1 MIDFIKLS
9 SRLNSTQA
17 ADLMNRIDFNGSY
30 NLSSQ
35 EPETILPN
43 GKKVSTRSY
52 GWIKNIKIELF
63 PNGYI
68 ELAGS
73 LHKYYNDGKH
83 NYNQF
88 GRKEAEIALKRL
100 IVVSGLELPYFK
112 VDSVE
117 VGVNLMPPIPSDDI
131 INNALMYKRRPFEAK
146 YCTDEGNY
154 RQATLSEY
162 WVKLYNKRLHY
173 EKQGYDIGYE
183 ILRFELKINK
193 MRMLAKY
200 RVFTLEDLMDNV
212 EDIARDLLSKAWKE
226 ALLYDPTMNKQTKEK
241 TIKYANVNFWRGI
254 AGKNNRSYNYH
265 HKKLYR
271 MLEGN
276 TCAIQAKVADLMLE
290 SLDGLV

>member
-9 SRLNSTQA
+9 SRLNSTQV
-17 ADLMNRIDFNGSY
+17 ADLRSKIDFFESINGSTGDH
-30 NLSSQ
+30 
-35 EPETILPN
+35 EKILAN
-43 GKKVSTRSY
+43 GKKVSYRST
-52 GWIKNIKIELF
+52 GWTKNMKLELF

-73 LHKYYNDGKH
+73 LHKYHNDGKH
-83 NYNQF
+83 NFNQF

-100 IVVSGLELPYFK
+100 IKVTGLQLPYYK
-112 VDSVE
+112 VESVE

-146 YCTDEGNY
+146 YCSDEGNY

-173 EKQGYDIGYE
+173 EIQGYDIGHE
-183 ILRFELKINK
+183 ILRFELKIIK

-200 RVFTLEDLMDNV
+200 RVFTLEDLMNNI
-212 EDIARDLLSKAWKE
+212 EDIARDLLPKAWME
-226 ALLYDPTMNKQTKEK
+226 VLLYDPTMNKQTKEK

-254 AGKNNRSYNYH
+254 AKERSYNYH
-265 HKKLYR
+265 HRKLYR
-271 MLEGN
+271 LMEGN
-276 TCAIQAKVADLMLE
+276 TYAIQAQVKDVMLDT
-290 SLDGLV
+290 LDCLV

>member
-9 SRLNSTQA
+9 SRINSTQVA
-17 ADLMNRIDFNGSY
+17 NLKNRIDFNGSY
-30 NLSSQ
+30 NESTG
-35 EPETILPN
+35 EPETILSN
-43 GKKVSTRSY
+43 GKKVSYRSKAS
-52 GWIKNIKIELF
+52 IKNIKIELF

-100 IVVSGLELPYFK
+100 IEATGLELPFFK

-131 INNALMYKRRPFEAK
+131 INNALMYKRSPFEAK
-146 YCTDEGNY
+146 YCSDEGNY

-193 MRMLAKY
+193 MRVLAKY
-200 RVFTLEDLMDNV
+200 RVFTLEDLIDNI
-212 EDIARDLLSKAWKE
+212 EDIARDLLPKAWRKV
-226 ALLYDPTMNKQTKEK
+226 LLYDPTMNKQTKEK
-241 TIKYANVNFWRGI
+241 TIKYANVNSWRGI

-265 HKKLYR
+265 HRKLYR
-271 MLEGN
+271 MMEGN
-276 TCAIQAKVADLMLE
+276 TCAIQAQVEDLMLE
-290 SLDGLV
+290 TLDGLV

>member
-9 SRLNSTQA
+9 SRLNSTQV
-17 ADLMNRIDFNGSY
+17 ADLRSKIDFFESINGSTGDH
-30 NLSSQ
+30 
-35 EPETILPN
+35 EKILAN
-43 GKKVSTRSY
+43 GKKVSYRST
-52 GWIKNIKIELF
+52 GWTKNMKLELF

-73 LHKYYNDGKH
+73 LHKYHNDGKH
-83 NYNQF
+83 NFNQF

-100 IVVSGLELPYFK
+100 IKVTGLQLPYYK
-112 VDSVE
+112 VESVE

-146 YCTDEGNY
+146 YCSDEGNY

-173 EKQGYDIGYE
+173 EIQGYDIGHE
-183 ILRFELKINK
+183 ILRFELKIIK

-200 RVFTLEDLMDNV
+200 RVFTLEDLMNNI
-212 EDIARDLLSKAWKE
+212 EDIARDLLPKAWME
-226 ALLYDPTMNKQTKEK
+226 VMLYDPTMNKQTEEH

-254 AGKNNRSYNYH
+254 AKKRSYNYH
-265 HKKLYR
+265 HRKLYR
-271 MLEGN
+271 LMEGN
-276 TCAIQAKVADLMLE
+276 TCAIQAQVKDVMLDT
-290 SLDGLV
+290 LDCLV

>member
-1 MIDFIKLS
+1 MIDYIKLS
-9 SRLNSTQA
+9 SRLNSTQV
-17 ADLMNRIDFNGSY
+17 ADLRSKIDFFESINGSTG
-30 NLSSQ
+30 
-35 EPETILPN
+35 EHEKILAN
-43 GKKVSTRSY
+43 GKKVSYRST
-52 GWIKNIKIELF
+52 GWIKNIKLELF
-63 PNGYI
+63 PKGYI

-100 IVVSGLELPYFK
+100 IEVTGLELPYFK
-112 VDSVE
+112 VESVE

-173 EKQGYDIGYE
+173 EIQGYDIGHE

-200 RVFTLEDLMDNV
+200 RVFTLEDLMNNI
-212 EDIARDLLSKAWKE
+212 EDIAKDMLPKAWE
-226 ALLYDPTMNKQTKEK
+226 EVLLYDPTVNKQTKEK

-254 AGKNNRSYNYH
+254 AKERSYNYH
-265 HKKLYR
+265 HRKLYR
-271 MLEGN
+271 LMEGN
-276 TCAIQAKVADLMLE
+276 TCAIQAQVKDVMLDT
-290 SLDGLV
+290 LDCLV

>member
-9 SRLNSTQA
+9 SRLNAIQM
-17 ADLMNRIDFNGSY
+17 ADLRSKIDFFESINGSTGDH
-30 NLSSQ
+30 
-35 EPETILPN
+35 EKILAN
-43 GKKVSTRSY
+43 GKKVSYRST
-52 GWIKNIKIELF
+52 GWTKNMKLELF

-73 LHKYYNDGKH
+73 LHKYHNDGKH
-83 NYNQF
+83 NFNQF

-100 IVVSGLELPYFK
+100 IKVTGLQLPYYK
-112 VDSVE
+112 VESVE

-146 YCTDEGNY
+146 YCSDEGNY

-173 EKQGYDIGYE
+173 EIQGYDIGHE
-183 ILRFELKINK
+183 ILRFELKIIK

-200 RVFTLEDLMDNV
+200 RVFTLEDLMNNI
-212 EDIARDLLSKAWKE
+212 EDIARDLLPKAWME
-226 ALLYDPTMNKQTKEK
+226 VMLYDPTMNKQTEEH

-254 AGKNNRSYNYH
+254 AKKRSYNYH
-265 HKKLYR
+265 HRKLYR
-271 MLEGN
+271 LMEGN
-276 TCAIQAKVADLMLE
+276 TCAIQAQVKDVMLDT
-290 SLDGLV
+290 LDCLV

>member
-9 SRLNSTQA
+9 SRLNSNQV
-17 ADLMNRIDFNGSY
+17 ADLRSKIDFFESINGSTG
-30 NLSSQ
+30 

-43 GKKVSTRSY
+43 GKKVSYRSTA
-52 GWIKNIKIELF
+52 WTKNMKLEIF
-63 PNGYI
+63 PKGYL

-100 IVVSGLELPYFK
+100 IEVTGLELPIFK
-112 VDSVE
+112 VESVE

-154 RQATLSEY
+154 KQVKLSDY

-173 EKQGYDIGYE
+173 EKQGYDIGHE

-193 MRMLAKY
+193 MRVLAKY
-200 RVFTLEDLMDNV
+200 RVFTLKDLLNNI
-212 EDIARDLLSKAWKE
+212 EDIARDLLPKAWME
-226 ALLYDPTMNKQTKEK
+226 VLLYDPTVNKQTKGK

-254 AGKNNRSYNYH
+254 VKERRYNYH

-271 MLEGN
+271 LMEGN
-276 TCAIQAKVADLMLE
+276 TCAIQAQVKDVMLDT
-290 SLDGLV
+290 LDCLV